1 MSGKSRSSQLYTS
14 SSPEKLLR
22 YRCDTRQVDDRER
35 SRSSHQNVAVTRKLA
50 GEDDHLDPLLDLNQR
65 RPYRCDT
72 RQVDDRERS
81 RSSHQNVAVTRKLA
95 GEDDHLDP
103 LLDLNQ
109 RRPLSCY
116 NNLTMIR
123 SSL

>member
-1 MSGKSRSSQLYTS
+1 MFNRKDTCDLFSQFTTS
-14 SSPEKLLR
+14 SRCVWGESKLSTL

-35 SRSSHQNVAVTRKLA
+35 SQSSHQNVT
-50 GEDDHLDPLLDLNQR
+50 
-65 RPYRCDT
+65 
-72 RQVDDRERS
+72 
-81 RSSHQNVAVTRKLA
+81 VTRKLA

-116 NNLTMIR
+116 NNLTMIC